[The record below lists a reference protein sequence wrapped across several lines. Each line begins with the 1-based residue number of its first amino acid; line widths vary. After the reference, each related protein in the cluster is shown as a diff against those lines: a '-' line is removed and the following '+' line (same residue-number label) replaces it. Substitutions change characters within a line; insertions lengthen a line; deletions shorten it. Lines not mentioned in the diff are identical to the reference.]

1 MGGRGRPKAELMLSD
16 EERARLA
23 RGARARS
30 TQAYALRCR
39 IVLACADGASNAEVA
54 ARFGVSAPTVGKWRS
69 RFAAR
74 GLPGLADAPRA
85 GRPPTIGPGR
95 VEQVVAAT
103 LGAQPE
109 RAARWSRASMA
120 AHSGLSASTVGRIWR
135 RFELRP
141 HVQDGLRQ
149 AADPRFAGR
158 VGGVG
163 VTLTLISPCR
173 HPPGL

>member
-1 MGGRGRPKAELMLSD
+1 
-16 EERARLA
+16 
-23 RGARARS
+23 
-30 TQAYALRCR
+30 
-39 IVLACADGASNAEVA
+39 V
-54 ARFGVSAPTVGKWRS
+54 
-69 RFAAR
+69 AR

-85 GRPPTIGPGR
+85 GRPPTIGPVR

-103 LGAQPE
+103 LGARPE

-149 AADPRFAGR
+149 AADPRFAAR
-158 VGGVG
+158 VGG
-163 VTLTLISPCR
+163 PCR
-173 HPPGL
+173 HPPGP